1 MKNQVL
7 LKNLIYHNLNN
18 KVKNMSED
26 IRKMIDRVKNIKE
39 FVNENEITKNELINT
54 EKFKNWFG
62 DWEND

>member
-1 MKNQVL
+1 
-7 LKNLIYHNLNN
+7 
-18 KVKNMSED
+18 MSED